1 MMNYIVN
8 GMDTLKKSFLPGM
21 LIYIAIIALLYL
33 SKKRRTVSWKC
44 AIEAIFCIYCVTLLN
59 LTGIFTL
66 HYRLNGTFSYSFVPF
81 VGSSIVPVLLNFAL
95 FLPLGFLLPFLFR
108 SCSGNWKKVIAICGV
123 TSLTIELLQLFGGR
137 YAEVEDVLIN
147 TLGGASGYIIYTG
160 IHERKTNRKK
170 AVISVVS
177 LGLVLTLCFIGI
189 YAVGDNEAPLP
200 DGLAAV
206 ESSISQINVYANG
219 EKRSIDVDSYLYRT
233 FASQI
238 SNCGGHLLE
247 VRKSSEREIWNDAD
261 CFIEILYASAQTIKF
276 QNAEDFSIENADR
289 LLYNADQNILYWG
302 NSGYQNCVDYTK
314 MDGELQAHKEEILK
328 QYTELATLIRDYFH
342 Q

>member
-1 MMNYIVN
+1 MNYIIN
-8 GMDTLKKSFLPGM
+8 GIYTLKKSFLPGI

-33 SKKRRTVSWKC
+33 SKKRRTISWKC
-44 AIEAIFCIYCVTLLN
+44 IIEAIFCIYCVTLLN
-59 LTGIFTL
+59 MTGIFTL
-66 HYRLNGTFSYSFVPF
+66 HYSLNGTFSYSLVPF
-81 VGSSIVPVLLNFAL
+81 IGSSIVPILLNFVL
-95 FLPLGFLLPFLFR
+95 FFPLGFLLPFLFR

-147 TLGGASGYIIYTG
+147 TLGGASGYIVYTG

-170 AVISVVS
+170 AVISIAS
-177 LGLVLTLCFIGI
+177 LGLALTLCFIGI
-189 YAVGDNEAPLP
+189 YAVGDNEAQLP

-206 ESSISQINVYANG
+206 ENSISQINVYANG
-219 EKRSIDVDSYLYRT
+219 EKRSIDSDSYIYSA

-238 SNCGGHLLE
+238 SNCGGHALE
-247 VRKSSEREIWNDAD
+247 VRKASEGEIWNDAD
-261 CFIEILYASAQTIKF
+261 CFIEILYASGQTIRF

-289 LLYNADQNILYWG
+289 LVYNADQNILYWG
-302 NSGYQNCVDYTK
+302 NSAYQNCLDYTK

-328 QYTELATLIRDYFH
+328 QYTELAALIRDCFH